1 MRQEGI
7 LGNWALDTLTPKD
20 LEDATD
26 NLIKK
31 ATDQYDKVGSLKPE
45 ELNIENCVQ
54 VNIVGI
60 TRYQNAIKFFI
71 LASSQNIPHIFHQAL
86 LNVECILMNEEGPI
100 DFPQHAVSNKELR
113 DASVAA
119 AKKLNAF
126 NVRLGYI
133 WLTSVV

>member
-60 TRYQNAIKFFI
+60 TRYQNAKIVEFFI
-71 LASSQNIPHIFHQAL
+71 LASSQNIPHIFH
-86 LNVECILMNEEGPI
+86 
-100 DFPQHAVSNKELR
+100 
-113 DASVAA
+113 
-119 AKKLNAF
+119 
-126 NVRLGYI
+126 
-133 WLTSVV
+133 

>member
-54 VNIVGI
+54 VNTVGI
-60 TRYQNAIKFFI
+60 TRYQNAMINFKWWNDLYLVIAKIPLTFSIRPF
-71 LASSQNIPHIFHQAL
+71 LMSSVFL
-86 LNVECILMNEEGPI
+86 
-100 DFPQHAVSNKELR
+100 
-113 DASVAA
+113 
-119 AKKLNAF
+119 
-126 NVRLGYI
+126 
-133 WLTSVV
+133 

>member
-60 TRYQNAIKFFI
+60 TRYQNAMISFKLFI
-71 LASSQNIPHIFHQAL
+71 LASSQNIPHIFH
-86 LNVECILMNEEGPI
+86 
-100 DFPQHAVSNKELR
+100 
-113 DASVAA
+113 
-119 AKKLNAF
+119 
-126 NVRLGYI
+126 
-133 WLTSVV
+133 

>member
-54 VNIVGI
+54 VNTVGI
-60 TRYQNAIKFFI
+60 TRYQNAMINFKSLTIQYNIAKIPLTFSIRPF
-71 LASSQNIPHIFHQAL
+71 LMSSVFL
-86 LNVECILMNEEGPI
+86 
-100 DFPQHAVSNKELR
+100 
-113 DASVAA
+113 
-119 AKKLNAF
+119 
-126 NVRLGYI
+126 
-133 WLTSVV
+133 

>member
-1 MRQEGI
+1 MLLIWYCRTLKKISLERSYSHYSGTKLKASDKMRQEGI

-45 ELNIENCVQ
+45 ELSIENCVQ

-60 TRYQNAIKFFI
+60 TRYQNAMITFI
-71 LASSQNIPHIFHQAL
+71 
-86 LNVECILMNEEGPI
+86 
-100 DFPQHAVSNKELR
+100 
-113 DASVAA
+113 
-119 AKKLNAF
+119 
-126 NVRLGYI
+126 
-133 WLTSVV
+133 

>member
-60 TRYQNAIKFFI
+60 TRYQNAMIIFGLSVLLTKI
-71 LASSQNIPHIFHQAL
+71 LLTFTIRPFLMSSVFL
-86 LNVECILMNEEGPI
+86 
-100 DFPQHAVSNKELR
+100 
-113 DASVAA
+113 
-119 AKKLNAF
+119 
-126 NVRLGYI
+126 
-133 WLTSVV
+133 

>member
-54 VNIVGI
+54 VNISHLFLQGCI
-60 TRYQNAIKFFI
+60 SHLFF
-71 LASSQNIPHIFHQAL
+71 SGV
-86 LNVECILMNEEGPI
+86 LNWEDGGSMDLGGMGLSRTDSRMSRVVM
-100 DFPQHAVSNKELR
+100 
-113 DASVAA
+113 
-119 AKKLNAF
+119 
-126 NVRLGYI
+126 VRSEI
-133 WLTSVV
+133 RT

>member
-60 TRYQNAIKFFI
+60 TRYQNAMITFKFLSLLVAKISLTFSI
-71 LASSQNIPHIFHQAL
+71 RPFLMSSVFL
-86 LNVECILMNEEGPI
+86 
-100 DFPQHAVSNKELR
+100 
-113 DASVAA
+113 
-119 AKKLNAF
+119 
-126 NVRLGYI
+126 
-133 WLTSVV
+133 

>member
-31 ATDQYDKVGSLKPE
+31 ASDQYDSVGRLKPE

-54 VNIVGI
+54 VNTVGI
-60 TRYQNAIKFFI
+60 KGYQNIMIIFKLIIVFC
-71 LASSQNIPHIFHQAL
+71 SQNTTYIF
-86 LNVECILMNEEGPI
+86 
-100 DFPQHAVSNKELR
+100 
-113 DASVAA
+113 
-119 AKKLNAF
+119 
-126 NVRLGYI
+126 Y
-133 WLTSVV
+133 

>member
-54 VNIVGI
+54 VNTVGI
-60 TRYQNAIKFFI
+60 ERYQNSMITFI
-71 LASSQNIPHIFHQAL
+71 LSLLVAKVPLTFSIRPFLMSSVFL
-86 LNVECILMNEEGPI
+86 
-100 DFPQHAVSNKELR
+100 
-113 DASVAA
+113 
-119 AKKLNAF
+119 
-126 NVRLGYI
+126 
-133 WLTSVV
+133 

>member
-60 TRYQNAIKFFI
+60 TRYQNAMITFKFFV
-71 LASSQNIPHIFHQAL
+71 LASSQNIPHIFH
-86 LNVECILMNEEGPI
+86 
-100 DFPQHAVSNKELR
+100 
-113 DASVAA
+113 
-119 AKKLNAF
+119 
-126 NVRLGYI
+126 
-133 WLTSVV
+133 

>member
-54 VNIVGI
+54 VNTVGI
-60 TRYQNAIKFFI
+60 ERYQNSMITIKCFI
-71 LASSQNIPHIFHQAL
+71 IASSQSTTYIF
-86 LNVECILMNEEGPI
+86 
-100 DFPQHAVSNKELR
+100 
-113 DASVAA
+113 
-119 AKKLNAF
+119 
-126 NVRLGYI
+126 Y
-133 WLTSVV
+133 

>member
-1 MRQEGI
+1 MLLIWYCRTLKKISLERSYSHYSGTKLKASDKMRQEGI

-60 TRYQNAIKFFI
+60 TRYQNAMITFKFFI
-71 LASSQNIPHIFHQAL
+71 LASSQNIPHIFH
-86 LNVECILMNEEGPI
+86 
-100 DFPQHAVSNKELR
+100 
-113 DASVAA
+113 
-119 AKKLNAF
+119 
-126 NVRLGYI
+126 
-133 WLTSVV
+133 

>member
-60 TRYQNAIKFFI
+60 TRYQNAMITLIVEFLI
-71 LASSQNIPHIFHQAL
+71 LASSHYTIYIFL
-86 LNVECILMNEEGPI
+86 EP
-100 DFPQHAVSNKELR
+100 S
-113 DASVAA
+113 
-119 AKKLNAF
+119 
-126 NVRLGYI
+126 
-133 WLTSVV
+133 